1 MYSQFGKPGTM
12 YDFEGIDIVELKER
26 ASQLEDSQKGLK
38 KKVNPKVMNMI
49 DKWVSFWAL
58 SMCSSC

>member
-1 MYSQFGKPGTM
+1 M

-49 DKWVSFWAL
+49 DKWVSFCAL

>member
-1 MYSQFGKPGTM
+1 M

>member
-1 MYSQFGKPGTM
+1 M

-49 DKWVSFWAL
+49 DKWVSSVL
-58 SMCSSC
+58 CQCVRRVDINGG